1 MQKNKRSDIFLLIFV
16 FATICL
22 AYFMGSQITQ
32 DTNTALIKNK
42 FPLVENI
49 QSISNELYSVKGNSG
64 IQNYFSIGES
74 GGYNGPLKS
83 IIVTDSSGIILT
95 VEILDHKETDSYL
108 KKVIKNR
115 FLEAFKNKG
124 SDQFEEFGKIDA
136 VSGATKTCDGIRY
149 GVMEAVSNLA
159 HTEFDIEL
167 PDPKEPGIVFG
178 LAEILLVILMIFG
191 IVARTKQFKYKKTA
205 RWISIMAGM
214 IIFGFLL
221 NIPLTI
227 GKLNTFLLGYQS
239 HWQENIFWYIL
250 IFGII
255 IILFFTNKNSYCQ
268 WICPFGASQD
278 CIGVIGNAKTL
289 KLTSSRKIFNYLP
302 GFLSW
307 LAIITALIFR
317 NPGASSY
324 EVFGAF
330 FKITGSIILFVLLGI
345 VLITSLFI
353 KRPWCDFLCPVN
365 PVFVYIRKLRNLILE
380 PWRKK

>member
-317 NPGASSY
+317 NPGAS
-324 EVFGAF
+324 
-330 FKITGSIILFVLLGI
+330 
-345 VLITSLFI
+345 
-353 KRPWCDFLCPVN
+353 
-365 PVFVYIRKLRNLILE
+365 
-380 PWRKK
+380 

>member
-1 MQKNKRSDIFLLIFV
+1 MQNNKGSEILLLILV
-16 FATICL
+16 FISICI
-22 AYFMGSQITQ
+22 AYFVGLQLTQ

-42 FPLVENI
+42 FPGVENI
-49 QSISNELYSVKGNSG
+49 NSISNELYSIEAKSG

-74 GGYNGPLKS
+74 GGYGGPLKS
-83 IIVTDSSGIILT
+83 VIVTDSSGIILS
-95 VEILDHKETDSYL
+95 VEVLDHKETDSYL

-124 SDQFEEFGKIDA
+124 ADQYAEFGKIDA

-149 GVMEAVSNLA
+149 GVMKAVSNLA
-159 HTEFDIEL
+159 QTEFDIEL
-167 PDPKEPGIVFG
+167 PDPKEPDIVFG
-178 LAEILLVILMIFG
+178 LAEILLIILLVFG
-191 IVARTKQFKYKKTA
+191 IVVRSKQFKFKKTA
-205 RWISIMAGM
+205 RWISLIFGM

-227 GKLNTFLLGYQS
+227 GKLNTFFLGYQS

-250 IFGII
+250 ILGVIF
-255 IILFFTNKNSYCQ
+255 ILLFTNKNSYCQ

-278 CIGVIGNAKTL
+278 CIGAIGNAKAL
-289 KLTSSRKIFNYLP
+289 KLTSKRRILKYLP

-317 NPGASSY
+317 NPSASSY
-324 EVFGAF
+324 EIFGAF
-330 FKITGSIILFVLLGI
+330 FKITGSLILFVLLGI
-345 VLITSLFI
+345 VLITSLFV

-365 PVFVYIRKLRNLILE
+365 PVFVYIRKLRNLILK
-380 PWRKK
+380 PWQKK